1 LNKVDDTNVLN
12 MQHSG
17 FYIFFDNRIS
27 PGDETMMENLIR
39 CII

>member
-1 LNKVDDTNVLN
+1 LNKVDDTNVPN

-17 FYIFFDNRIS
+17 LYIFFDNRIS
-27 PGDETMMENLIR
+27 PGDETVMKNLIR

>member
-1 LNKVDDTNVLN
+1 MNKVDDTNVLN

-27 PGDETMMENLIR
+27 PGDETTTENPAR